1 MNSRFLFSRVM
12 LSLTAATSAFFVA
25 CSDIDTAQDPQKPT
39 EGIMFSTSDVQD
51 RPDAS
56 LPKTKGSV
64 LKPSCKPILL
74 STQFHKPI

>member
-12 LSLTAATSAFFVA
+12 LGLTAATSAFFVA

-51 RPDAS
+51 RPM
-56 LPKTKGSV
+56 
-64 LKPSCKPILL
+64 LL
-74 STQFHKPI
+74 YQRQRHQRFTSHTLLI